1 MCSTDTGILD
11 YFVYFLLKIKEQIYT
26 NILLIS
32 DGPVSF
38 YLGGDKAD
46 SYKRKCLLPQAN
58 LFFISVYSTA
68 PSSTV
73 CEDVK

>member
-1 MCSTDTGILD
+1 VCSTDTGILD

-46 SYKRKCLLPQAN
+46 VCERRCVLPPAN
-58 LFFISVYSTA
+58 LFFTSVCSTG
-68 PSSTV
+68 PLPTV
-73 CEDVK
+73 SEDVQ